1 MAGPV
6 SQSNLSIPPTPDSI
20 TPEWLTVAFRGSGT
34 VENAS
39 VVSIGVKPVAA
50 GSGFVGQAARL
61 HIEYDRI
68 EPGAPAT
75 VFAKLS
81 SADPAVREKLR
92 TVGLYE
98 TEAGF
103 YQDLAAMKSLPL
115 RVPRPYVSL
124 YDHASAM
131 SILLIEDLG
140 DARFGDNITGL
151 SPSDARIAVRQLAH
165 LHAHF
170 WEAPALQTFSW
181 LRSLADDAAAR
192 IALYRAMLPRF
203 EQNCAEFSA
212 PSLFEAART
221 YADVLPACID
231 QHCTG
236 PQTLIHG
243 DFRAD
248 NFAFTSGSENGGF
261 ILFDWQVVR
270 RSRGARDL
278 AYFLA
283 GSLSTEQRRET
294 GRSLVEL
301 YHETLLAHGVK
312 DYSSQDLARD
322 LRRGL
327 GAPLSTAVIALG
339 LLDFSSERGAGLA
352 RRVNQR
358 LGAVL
363 EDHQFAEHLED
374 LGSAGR
380 KSRG

>member
-1 MAGPV
+1 MAGPGA
-6 SQSNLSIPPTPDSI
+6 QGNLSIPPTPDSI
-20 TPEWLTVAFRGSGT
+20 TPEWLTAALRGSGT

-39 VVSIGVKPVAA
+39 VVFIGVKPVAA

-61 HIEYDRI
+61 HIEYDRK

-75 VFAKLS
+75 IFAKLS

-92 TVGLYE
+92 TIGLYE
-98 TEAGF
+98 IEAGF

-124 YDHASAM
+124 YDHTAAM

-140 DARFGDNITGL
+140 DARFGDNVTGL
-151 SPSDARIAVRQLAH
+151 SPSDARIAVGQLAH

-170 WEAPALQTFSW
+170 WEAPALKTFRW
-181 LRSLADDAAAR
+181 LRSPADDAAAR

-203 EQNCAEFSA
+203 EQNCAEFLA
-212 PSLFEAART
+212 PSLLEAART
-221 YADVLPACID
+221 YADVLPACLE
-231 QHCTG
+231 QHSTG
-236 PQTLIHG
+236 PQTLVHG

-248 NFAFTSGSENGGF
+248 NFAFTDSSENGGF
-261 ILFDWQVVR
+261 ILFDWQVVK

-294 GRSLVEL
+294 GRSLVEV

-312 DYSSQDLARD
+312 DYSSQDLERD

-327 GAPLSTAVIALG
+327 GASLSVAIVALG
-339 LLDFSSERGAGLA
+339 LLDFSSERGADLA
-352 RRVNQR
+352 RRVSER
-358 LGAVL
+358 LGTML

-374 LGSAGR
+374 LASAR
-380 KSRG
+380 S